1 MIEEILCDARV
12 RLSREQSMRAYY
24 AEAKQSKALAEG
36 LRRQIRSIVSLCEEF
51 GVRRT
56 RAKFTNQN
64 DFRLGLR
71 HFHPRQVEYSPP
83 EGFCSN
89 LAYA

>member
-1 MIEEILCDARV
+1 MIEEILCVARL

-51 GVRRT
+51 GDRSKVQNLPIRT
-56 RAKFTNQN
+56 IFTSMLVCGQ
-64 DFRLGLR
+64 LR
-71 HFHPRQVEYSPP
+71 
-83 EGFCSN
+83 
-89 LAYA
+89 